1 MKQKVT
7 FKHLHDIP
15 PISVS
20 LGSMDWNKTGSW
32 RYLRPR
38 YVSRIPP
45 CNEACPAGNDV
56 EGFLVLTREG
66 KLREAW
72 ELIREENP
80 FPGVCGRVCF
90 HPCESSCNRREFDE
104 PLAIHEIERFL
115 ADRQF
120 QSKREHHSRRRKRKE
135 SVAVI
140 GSGPAGLT
148 CAYHLSR
155 LGYGVTVFEA
165 ESSPGGI
172 LRHGIPEYRLP
183 RAIVEHEIAD
193 IQSWGVEI
201 KTEVRIGKN
210 LALENLRSFQAVFIA
225 TGAHGERTLN
235 IEGAHLAGVFPGL
248 QVLRELRLG
257 RLASLGKKVSVIGG
271 GNSAIDVARSAL
283 RLGAETVQIFYRRS
297 KEEMPAF
304 PDEVEEALRE
314 GVQIHY
320 LVSPVKITG
329 DGTKATGMDCVRM
342 RLGEA
347 DESGR
352 RRPIAIEGAR
362 LEVPSDTIVAAIGEF
377 PDLTFLPQDV
387 AIQGGRVAINGMGLA
402 HSRGIFAG
410 GDAALPDHTVAVAI
424 GSGKKAALAI
434 HEYLEGKE
442 TGDTFQSIRVGEKG
456 SISLRKYFH
465 PPEGM
470 ANPPVIPFQ
479 EIHTDYFDHR
489 PRVRASAVPLEERRG
504 NFHEV
509 HLSLAEQG
517 AVEEASRCFNCG
529 ICNQCDN
536 CWTFCPDMAVKK
548 KQGHYEIDYD
558 YCKGCGICFEECPRG
573 AVLLEEETR

>member
-1 MKQKVT
+1 MKQKIT

-15 PISVS
+15 PIAVS
-20 LGSMDWNKTGSW
+20 LGPMDWNKTGSW

-38 YVSRIPP
+38 YVSRTPP

-56 EGFLVLTREG
+56 EGFMVLTREG

-80 FPGVCGRVCF
+80 FPGICGRVCF

-115 ADRQF
+115 ADTQF
-120 QSKREHHSRRRKRKE
+120 HSKRGHHTPRRKRKE
-135 SVAVI
+135 NVAVI

-148 CAYHLSR
+148 CAYHLAR

-183 RAIVEHEIAD
+183 RAIVEREIAD
-193 IQSWGVEI
+193 VQSWGVEI
-201 KTEVRIGKN
+201 KTKARIGKD
-210 LALENLRSFQAVFIA
+210 LAFEKLRSFQAVFISP
-225 TGAHGERTLN
+225 GAHGERSLN
-235 IEGAHLAGVFPGL
+235 IEGEHLGGVFSGL
-248 QVLRELRLG
+248 DVLREIQAG
-257 RLASLGKKVSVIGG
+257 RISSLGKKVSVIGG
-271 GNSAIDVARSAL
+271 GNGAIDVARSAL
-283 RLGAETVQIFYRRS
+283 RLGAETVEIFYRRS

-314 GVQIHY
+314 GVQIHF
-320 LVSPVKITG
+320 LVSPTKIIG
-329 DGTKATGMDCVRM
+329 DGKKATGMECVQM
-342 RLGEA
+342 RLGDA

-352 RRPIAIEGAR
+352 RRPIAIEGSHF
-362 LEVPSDTIVAAIGEF
+362 EVPSDTIIAAIGEF
-377 PDLTFLPQDV
+377 PDLTFLPPEIP
-387 AIQGGRVAINGMGLA
+387 IQGGRIEINEMGLV
-402 HSRGIFAG
+402 HSRGYFAG
-410 GDAALPDHTVAVAI
+410 GDAALADHTVAVAI

-434 HEYLEGKE
+434 HEFLEGNESNK
-442 TGDTFQSIRVGEKG
+442 TFQTIQVGQKG
-456 SISLRKYFH
+456 SVSLRKYFH
-465 PPEGM
+465 PAEGI

-479 EIHTDYFDHR
+479 EIHADCFEHR
-489 PRVRASAVPLEERRG
+489 PRIQAPGVPLEERRG

-509 HLSLAEQG
+509 HLGLTKEK
-517 AVEEASRCFNCG
+517 AVGEAGRCFNCG
-529 ICNQCDN
+529 VCNHCDN

-548 KQGHYEIDYD
+548 KKDHYEIDYD

-573 AVLLEEETR
+573 AVLLEEEAR

>member
-1 MKQKVT
+1 MKQRVT

-15 PISVS
+15 PIAVS
-20 LGSMDWNKTGSW
+20 LGPMDWNKTGSW

-38 YVSRIPP
+38 YVSRTPP

-56 EGFLVLTREG
+56 EGFMVLTREG
-66 KLREAW
+66 KPREAW

-80 FPGVCGRVCF
+80 FPGICGRVCF

-115 ADRQF
+115 ADTQF
-120 QSKREHHSRRRKRKE
+120 HSKRGHHPPRRKRKE
-135 SVAVI
+135 NAAVI

-148 CAYHLSR
+148 CAYHLAR

-183 RAIVEHEIAD
+183 RAIVEREIAD

-201 KTEVRIGKN
+201 KTEARIGKD
-210 LALENLRSFQAVFIA
+210 LAFENLRSFQAVFIA
-225 TGAHGERTLN
+225 TGAHGERNLN
-235 IEGAHLAGVFPGL
+235 IEGEHLGGVFSGL
-248 QVLRELRLG
+248 EVLREIQAG
-257 RLASLGKKVSVIGG
+257 RIAWLGKKVSVIGG
-271 GNSAIDVARSAL
+271 GNGAIDVARSAL

-314 GVQIHY
+314 GVQIHF
-320 LVSPVKITG
+320 LVSPTKIIG
-329 DGTKATGMDCVRM
+329 DGTKATGMECVQM
-342 RLGEA
+342 RLGDA

-352 RRPIAIEGAR
+352 RRPVAIEGSHV
-362 LEVPSDTIVAAIGEF
+362 EVASDTIVAAIGEF
-377 PDLTFLPQDV
+377 PDLTFLPPGV
-387 AIQGGRVAINGMGLA
+387 SIQEGRIAINEMGLA
-402 HSRGIFAG
+402 HSRGVFAG
-410 GDAALPDHTVAVAI
+410 GDAALADHTVAVAI

-434 HEYLEGKE
+434 HEYLEGNEPGKI
-442 TGDTFQSIRVGEKG
+442 FQSIQVGEKG
-456 SISLRKYFH
+456 SVSVRKYFH
-465 PPEGM
+465 PVEGV

-479 EIHTDYFDHR
+479 EIHANSFEHR
-489 PRVRASAVPLEERRG
+489 PRVQAPGVPLEERRG

-509 HLSLAEQG
+509 HPGLTREK
-517 AVEEASRCFNCG
+517 AVEEACRCFNCG
-529 ICNQCDN
+529 ICNQCDT
-536 CWTFCPDMAVKK
+536 CWIFCPDMAVKK
-548 KQGHYEIDYD
+548 KKDHYEIDYD

-573 AVLLEEETR
+573 AVLLEEEAR